1 VRAREAGCYLLHFGN
16 PVKGAQH
23 YLGWSVDIQR
33 RMRVHLAGRGARLV
47 KQALRAGVTVELV
60 RIWALADRQQER
72 LLKRRT
78 PKSYCPRCTRSST
91 MNAKALSAKRSLR
104 P

>member
-1 VRAREAGCYLLHFGN
+1 MRVREAGCYLLHFAV

-47 KQALRAGVTVELV
+47 KQALRAGVSVELV
-60 RIWALADRQQER
+60 RVWALADRHQER
-72 LLKRRT
+72 VLKRQT
-78 PKSYCPRCTRSST
+78 PKRYCPVC
-91 MNAKALSAKRSLR
+91 AKRSKR
-104 P
+104 